1 MYINLKSTIIYGPP
15 ASGKTHFIHQY
26 IQAILK
32 NPLPS
37 QMILIDPKQT
47 ELRQFKHS
55 AKTMAYISENIED
68 HFDQFTLKILQNRF
82 ANLKANKSNQH
93 EPKLYLIFDEVRDAF
108 TKDSQRAFNALGKLM
123 RYHQELGI
131 ELVMATQREA
141 LPPSLTKFADTM
153 IEFSTIVNPLVEEKH
168 SSMLQHYLH
177 FESVG
182 LEGNQ
187 TSVDLF
193 LKGYRD
199 ALPRD
204 AKIFQVNCMDK
215 TELSQLEHL
224 FKDRINPSSTLS
236 KEPLAY
242 AFIHANGKLTEHLEF
257 YTRLK
262 GLVKKA
268 LASRILMI
276 LVMEESSKIPHML
289 KRELHT
295 SIIFSM

>member
-15 ASGKTHFIHQY
+15 ASGKTHFIQQY
-26 IQAILK
+26 IQAILN

-55 AKTMAYISENIED
+55 AKTMAYLSENIED

-131 ELVMATQREA
+131 ELVMSTQREA
-141 LPPSLTKFADTM
+141 LPLSLTKFADTM

-177 FESVG
+177 FESIG

-187 TSVDLF
+187 TSVNAF

-204 AKIFQVNCMDK
+204 AKIFQVNRMDK

-224 FKDRINPSSTLS
+224 FKDRINTSSKLS

-242 AFIHANGKLTEHLEF
+242 AFIHASGKLTEHLEF

-268 LASRILMI
+268 LASRILI
-276 LVMEESSKIPHML
+276 IIVMEASSKIPHML

-295 SIIFSM
+295 SITFRI